1 MEILRSKT
9 ERGFNLIQFEDTNN
23 ELCSLQESSSA
34 FEPKIWLGITDPE
47 PKIESYKIQEGGTGW
62 SKVPMHPDVMIS
74 GRMHLNKEQVKFL
87 LPILQRFIDT
97 GEL

>member
-1 MEILRSKT
+1 M
-9 ERGFNLIQFEDTNN
+9 
-23 ELCSLQESSSA
+23 
-34 FEPKIWLGITDPE
+34 PE